1 MSTNGYNSYNLSYQ
15 QSSAQRYASYHTAPA
30 SNNITQSAHQYQQ
43 PPPTT
48 QAQQYMPYPTQS
60 HTPQNSG
67 YGTGATWNND
77 AYGATR
83 ETTKQAAEVL
93 HNMSN
98 PSYAPSTTPATTQ
111 PTFITNT
118 TTSSHPSHYASSN
131 APQVLAQQSHSLYG
145 QSQAHPQSVNNNRAL
160 PSPVTA
166 LKSHLHATQSIYNR
180 QQQQR
185 SDSPAQ
191 SQYTTAQANNART
204 ATMMATA
211 NQQYGGY
218 GNQQVASVESSRGS
232 QNHTPS
238 NVNNYNTAPMPP
250 AAPSA
255 PTVSIADTYHTQG
268 TTTVDPLAVYD
279 PWPEYQRK
287 QAARK
292 AIEEAA
298 RAEEERLAAETRKIE
313 EERRRQEESESL
325 RQPQPKSNANQSQK
339 EQQPNTV
346 EVAAA
351 PPAGEYGLS
360 DALEAEIRAM
370 MAKMRELNSK
380 DPSLLARIWEEER
393 RAKPKSQTTQS
404 KPTPP
409 DTAPPPAAAQSTQ
422 SAHASTPQSANSEEN
437 ISHRETMSTN
447 VFKPATPV
455 VAQAEPVR
463 RTQTPASRPA
473 GNTVWPAEK
482 KAHLAKAAAA
492 YLNDYNTFRKILP
505 ARIITLLNSNPSYIQ
520 LCEQLEQMEF
530 KLDRAAFAKCLLTAV
545 PDVNSKSRQSL
556 PQAPAPVQTPPV
568 PPAVMKKDISA
579 SVAPSPQDT
588 PVSGPSA
595 PGPPASTEQYT
606 PFPNHGSPAGPS
618 PNTPAPAPAPAPV
631 VEMMPIKPELR
642 KPANKEEAARKRNLS
657 DLVDLTQLSEDEDMG
672 PPPKRLDSGAM
683 HISDPQGTTNGDKQ
697 MSTSITNGPPQSFMQ
712 QLPALPNSLRYTTY
726 VKPLDRNKAL
736 RRNTY
741 NPATIARD
749 VLIAC
754 GRHPSQRNLN
764 QHLDQLRTSLPNV
777 TMESDLSTIRWDL
790 IDPGNPPP
798 DYFKERV
805 EDLTQDA
812 DEDSGHDERPRPRSP
827 SNAIGGEGG
836 AQVKAQALPEA
847 INPFIKKKRRGRP
860 PRNSLPDTTEPV
872 NQPAPMSS
880 SDRPASGAS
889 GVGYSAFRSATQY
902 NPDGTPIPKKR
913 GRPVGWRK
921 AIHGSATTQAQ
932 TNSNKDTGLLNKYQP
947 LQSSSLRNVRP
958 DDAAIRIDS
967 RSPSVVNRVF
977 QSYKCK
983 WLNCKAELHNM
994 DTLKKHVFKIHHKDT
1009 VGNALNCLWDDCG
1022 QDTHS
1027 PSFDLESNWRNHVQQ
1042 AHFDPLLW
1050 ELGDGPASGL
1060 SDSHDSDAY
1069 LSDAQGRQVTPR
1081 IIVDPE
1087 RLEALSLSPP
1097 GLLSRGRGRPPKRTL
1112 EQEARDAHDRLVSLK
1127 MRIGGPGMDCGGT
1140 TLVNDKRRRGL
1151 IDVDETEEEV
1161 VNVED

>member
-1 MSTNGYNSYNLSYQ
+1 
-15 QSSAQRYASYHTAPA
+15 
-30 SNNITQSAHQYQQ
+30 
-43 PPPTT
+43 
-48 QAQQYMPYPTQS
+48 
-60 HTPQNSG
+60 
-67 YGTGATWNND
+67 
-77 AYGATR
+77 
-83 ETTKQAAEVL
+83 
-93 HNMSN
+93 
-98 PSYAPSTTPATTQ
+98 
-111 PTFITNT
+111 
-118 TTSSHPSHYASSN
+118 
-131 APQVLAQQSHSLYG
+131 
-145 QSQAHPQSVNNNRAL
+145 
-160 PSPVTA
+160 
-166 LKSHLHATQSIYNR
+166 
-180 QQQQR
+180 
-185 SDSPAQ
+185 
-191 SQYTTAQANNART
+191 
-204 ATMMATA
+204 MMATT

-218 GNQQVASVESSRGS
+218 GSQQIASVESSRGS

-238 NVNNYNTAPMPP
+238 NVNNYDTAPMPP

-255 PTVSIADTYHTQG
+255 PTVSMADTYHTQG

-292 AIEEAA
+292 AMEDVA
-298 RAEEERLAAETRKIE
+298 RAEEERIAAEKRQTE
-313 EERRRQEESESL
+313 EERRRQEERESL

-339 EQQPNTV
+339 EQQSNIA

-351 PPAGEYGLS
+351 LPADEDSPS

-393 RAKPKSQTTQS
+393 RTKPKSQTAQS

-409 DTAPPPAAAQSTQ
+409 AAAPPAAAAKSTQ
-422 SAHASTPQSANSEEN
+422 PAHASTPQPANSKEN
-437 ISHRETMSTN
+437 ISHREAANTN
-447 VFKPATPV
+447 VSKPATPV
-455 VAQAEPVR
+455 VAHAEPVR

-492 YLNDYNTFRKILP
+492 YLNDYNTFRKIQP
-505 ARIITLLNSNPSYIQ
+505 SRIISLLNDNPSYIQ
-520 LCEQLEQMEF
+520 LCEQLEQMDF

-556 PQAPAPVQTPPV
+556 PQPPAPVQTPPV
-568 PPAVMKKDISA
+568 PPAVMKKVISA
-579 SVAPSPQDT
+579 SVVPSPQD
-588 PVSGPSA
+588 A
-595 PGPPASTEQYT
+595 PASGPPASAEQYT
-606 PFPNHGSPAGPS
+606 PFPNDDSPAGP
-618 PNTPAPAPAPAPV
+618 PAHTPAPASAPV
-631 VEMMPIKPELR
+631 AEMMPIKPELR

-672 PPPKRLDSGAM
+672 PPPKRMNTGVM
-683 HISDPQGTTNGDKQ
+683 HIPDPQGTTDGDKQ
-697 MSTSITNGPPQSFMQ
+697 LSTSITNGPPQSFIQ
-712 QLPALPNSLRYTTY
+712 QLPSLPNSLEYTTY

-812 DEDSGHDERPRPRSP
+812 DEEDSGDDERLRPRSP
-827 SNAIGGEGG
+827 SNAIGGDGG
-836 AQVKAQALPEA
+836 AQVKVQALLEA

-872 NQPAPMSS
+872 KQPPPMSS

-902 NPDGTPIPKKR
+902 NPDGTPIPKKK

-921 AIHGSATTQAQ
+921 AIHGSAATQVQ
-932 TNSNKDTGLLNKYQP
+932 TNPKKDTGLLNKHQP
-947 LQSSSLRNVRP
+947 PQPSSMRNVRT
-958 DDAAIRIDS
+958 DDAVIRIDS
-967 RSPSVVNRVF
+967 RSPSVMNRVF

-994 DTLKKHVFKIHHKDT
+994 DTLKKHVFKVHRKDT
-1009 VGNALNCLWDDCG
+1009 VGNTLNCLWDDCIK
-1022 QDTHS
+1022 DTHS
-1027 PSFDLESNWRNHVQQ
+1027 PSFDLESNWRSHVQQ

-1060 SDSHDSDAY
+1060 S
-1069 LSDAQGRQVTPR
+1069 G
-1081 IIVDPE
+1081 
-1087 RLEALSLSPP
+1087 
-1097 GLLSRGRGRPPKRTL
+1097 K
-1112 EQEARDAHDRLVSLK
+1112 
-1127 MRIGGPGMDCGGT
+1127 
-1140 TLVNDKRRRGL
+1140 
-1151 IDVDETEEEV
+1151 
-1161 VNVED
+1161 EDD

>member
-1 MSTNGYNSYNLSYQ
+1 MSTNGYNLYNRPHQ
-15 QSSAQRYASYHTAPA
+15 QSSAQQYASCQTAPA
-30 SNNITQSAHQYQQ
+30 SNNITESARQYQQ
-43 PPPTT
+43 PPPPP
-48 QAQQYMPYPTQS
+48 QAHQYMPYLTQS
-60 HTPQNSG
+60 YTTQNSG
-67 YGTGATWNND
+67 SGATWNNGT
-77 AYGATR
+77 YGATHEKR
-83 ETTKQAAEVL
+83 SRAAEVL
-93 HNMSN
+93 HSN
-98 PSYAPSTTPATTQ
+98 PSYTPSTTSGTTQ
-111 PTFITNT
+111 PTFTTNT
-118 TTSSHPSHYASSN
+118 TTSSHPAHYASSN
-131 APQVLAQQSHSLYG
+131 APQALAQQSHCVHG
-145 QSQAHPQSVNNNRAL
+145 QSQAHLQSVNNNRAL
-160 PSPVTA
+160 PSLLTA
-166 LKSHLHATQSIYNR
+166 SMSHLHATQSMHNQ

-185 SDSPAQ
+185 SASPAQ
-191 SQYTTAQANNART
+191 PQYTNLQANNART
-204 ATMMATA
+204 ATMMATE
-211 NQQYGGY
+211 NQQYGSY
-218 GNQQVASVESSRGS
+218 GNQQIASAESSRGS

-238 NVNNYNTAPMPP
+238 YVSNYDTTPVPP
-250 AAPSA
+250 AASSA
-255 PTVSIADTYHTQG
+255 PTVSMPDTYHTQG

-292 AIEEAA
+292 AIEDAA
-298 RAEEERLAAETRKIE
+298 RAEEERVAAETRKIE
-313 EERRRQEESESL
+313 EECRREEERESL
-325 RQPQPKSNANQSQK
+325 PQPQPKSNASQSQK
-339 EQQPNTV
+339 DQQPNIA

-351 PPAGEYGLS
+351 PPADENGSS

-370 MAKMRELNSK
+370 MAKMRELNGK

-393 RAKPKSQTTQS
+393 RAKPKSQAVQS

-409 DTAPPPAAAQSTQ
+409 TAAAQSTQ
-422 SAHASTPQSANSEEN
+422 PAHASTPRPANLREN
-437 ISHRETMSTN
+437 ISHSEAANTN
-447 VFKPATPV
+447 GSKPATSV
-455 VAQAEPVR
+455 VAHAEPVR
-463 RTQTPASRPA
+463 RTQTLASRPV

-492 YLNDYNTFRKILP
+492 YIDSQNTFRKIQP
-505 ARIITLLNSNPSYIQ
+505 SRIISLLNDNPSYIQ
-520 LCEQLEQMEF
+520 LCEQLEQMGF

-545 PDVNSKSRQSL
+545 PDLNSKPRQSL
-556 PQAPAPVQTPPV
+556 PQLPAPVQTPPV

-588 PVSGPSA
+588 PASGPSTS
-595 PGPPASTEQYT
+595 GPPASAEPYT
-606 PFPNHGSPAGPS
+606 PFPNDDSPAVS
-618 PNTPAPAPAPAPV
+618 PAHTPAPAPAHAPV
-631 VEMMPIKPELR
+631 AEMMPIKPELR

-657 DLVDLTQLSEDEDMG
+657 DLVDLTQLSEDEDTG
-672 PPPKRLDSGAM
+672 PPPKRMDTGAM
-683 HISDPQGTTNGDKQ
+683 HTSELEGTTDGGKQ
-697 MSTSITNGPPQSFMQ
+697 LSTSITNGPPQSVIQ
-712 QLPALPNSLRYTTY
+712 QLPSLPNSLRYTTY
-726 VKPLDRNKAL
+726 VQPLDRNKAL

-812 DEDSGHDERPRPRSP
+812 NEEDSGDDERPRPRSP
-827 SNAIGGEGG
+827 SNAIGGESG
-836 AQVKAQALPEA
+836 AQVKVQALPEA
-847 INPFIKKKRRGRP
+847 INPFIKKRRGRR
-860 PRNSLPDTTEPV
+860 PRNSLPNTIEPV
-872 NQPAPMSS
+872 KQPAPMNS

-902 NPDGTPIPKKR
+902 NPDGTPIPKKK

-921 AIHGSATTQAQ
+921 AIHGSAATQAR
-932 TNSNKDTGLLNKYQP
+932 TNSNKDTGLLNKHQP
-947 LQSSSLRNVRP
+947 PQPSSMRNVRT

-983 WLNCKAELHNM
+983 WLKCTAELHNM
-994 DTLKKHVFKIHHKDT
+994 DTLKKHVFRVHRKET
-1009 VGNALNCLWDDCG
+1009 VGNILNCLWGDCSK
-1022 QDTHS
+1022 DTHS
-1027 PSFDLESNWRNHVQQ
+1027 HSFDLESNWRSHLQQ
-1042 AHFDPLLW
+1042 VHFDPLLW

-1081 IIVDPE
+1081 ITVDPQ

-1097 GLLSRGRGRPPKRTL
+1097 CLLSRGRGRPPKRTL

-1127 MRIGGPGMDCGGT
+1127 MRIGGPGMDRGGA

-1151 IDVDETEEEV
+1151 IDVDETEVEI
-1161 VNVED
+1161 VNVEE

>member
-1 MSTNGYNSYNLSYQ
+1 MSTNGYNTYNPSYQ
-15 QSSAQRYASYHTAPA
+15 HSSAQQYASYQTAPA
-30 SNNITQSAHQYQQ
+30 SNNIAQSARQYQQ

-48 QAQQYMPYPTQS
+48 TQAQQYIAYPAQS
-60 HTPQNSG
+60 YTTQNSG
-67 YGTGATWNND
+67 YGTGSIWNNST
-77 AYGATR
+77 YGANS
-83 ETTKQAAEVL
+83 ETTNRAAEVL
-93 HNMSN
+93 RNMSN
-98 PSYAPSTTPATTQ
+98 PSYASSTTPATTQ
-111 PTFITNT
+111 PAFTTNT
-118 TTSSHPSHYASSN
+118 TTSSHPGHYASSN
-131 APQVLAQQSHSLYG
+131 APQAPAKQSHSIYG
-145 QSQAHPQSVNNNRAL
+145 QSQARPQSVINNRAL

-166 LKSHLHATQSIYNR
+166 SKSHLHTTQPMRNQ

-185 SDSPAQ
+185 SASPAQ
-191 SQYTTAQANNART
+191 PQYTTAQANNAWT
-204 ATMMATA
+204 TTIMTTE

-218 GNQQVASVESSRGS
+218 GSQQIASVESSRSS
-232 QNHTPS
+232 QNRTPS
-238 NVNNYNTAPMPP
+238 NVNNYDTAPIPP
-250 AAPSA
+250 AAPSV
-255 PTVSIADTYHTQG
+255 PTVSMADTYHTQG

-292 AIEEAA
+292 AIEDVA
-298 RAEEERLAAETRKIE
+298 RAEVERVAGEARQIE
-313 EERRRQEESESL
+313 EERRRQEERESL
-325 RQPQPKSNANQSQK
+325 RQPHPKPNANQSQK
-339 EQQPNTV
+339 EQQPNTA

-351 PPAGEYGLS
+351 PPAGE
-360 DALEAEIRAM
+360 DAPSGELEAEIRAM

-393 RAKPKSQTTQS
+393 RAKPKSQMTQS

-409 DTAPPPAAAQSTQ
+409 ATEAQSSQ
-422 SAHASTPQSANSEEN
+422 PAHASTPQLANLEES
-437 ISHRETMSTN
+437 ISHREAANTN
-447 VFKPATPV
+447 VSKPRTPV

-463 RTQTPASRPA
+463 RTQTPANRPA
-473 GNTVWPAEK
+473 GNTVWPTEK

-492 YLNDYNTFRKILP
+492 YLNDHNTFRKIQ
-505 ARIITLLNSNPSYIQ
+505 ASRIITLLNGNPSYIQ
-520 LCEQLEQMEF
+520 LCEQLEQMGF

-545 PDVNSKSRQSL
+545 PDVNSKPRQSL

-579 SVAPSPQDT
+579 PVAPSPQDT
-588 PVSGPSA
+588 PASA
-595 PGPPASTEQYT
+595 Q
-606 PFPNHGSPAGPS
+606 
-618 PNTPAPAPAPAPV
+618 TPAPAPAPASAPASAPAPAPAPV
-631 VEMMPIKPELR
+631 AEMMPIKPELR

-657 DLVDLTQLSEDEDMG
+657 ELVDLTQLSEDEDMG
-672 PPPKRLDSGAM
+672 PPPKRMDTGVM
-683 HISDPQGTTNGDKQ
+683 HISDPQDTTDGDKQ
-697 MSTSITNGPPQSFMQ
+697 PSTSIPNGPPQSFMQ

-764 QHLDQLRTSLPNV
+764 QHLDQLRTSLPHV

-812 DEDSGHDERPRPRSP
+812 DKEDSGDDERPPPRSP
-827 SNAIGGEGG
+827 SNAIGGGGG
-836 AQVKAQALPEA
+836 AQVKDQALLEA

-872 NQPAPMSS
+872 KQPAPMSS

-902 NPDGTPIPKKR
+902 NPDGTPIPKKK

-921 AIHGSATTQAQ
+921 AIHGSAATQAQ
-932 TNSNKDTGLLNKYQP
+932 TTSKKDTGLLNKHQP
-947 LQSSSLRNVRP
+947 PQPSSLGNVRT

-967 RSPSVVNRVF
+967 RSPSVVDRVF
-977 QSYKCK
+977 QSYKCR

-994 DTLKKHVFKIHHKDT
+994 DTLKKHVFKVHRKET
-1009 VGNALNCLWDDCG
+1009 VGNTLNCLWDGCG
-1022 QDTHS
+1022 KDTHP
-1027 PSFDLESNWRNHVQQ
+1027 PSFDLESNWRSHVQQ
-1042 AHFDPLLW
+1042 VHFDPLLW

-1060 SDSHDSDAY
+1060 SDSHDYDAY

-1081 IIVDPE
+1081 ITVDPE

-1097 GLLSRGRGRPPKRTL
+1097 DLLSRGRGRPPKRTL
-1112 EQEARDAHDRLVSLK
+1112 EQEARDAHDRLASLK
-1127 MRIGGPGMDCGGT
+1127 MRIGGPGMDRGGA
-1140 TLVNDKRRRGL
+1140 TLVNEKRRRGL
-1151 IDVDETEEEV
+1151 IDVDETEEEI

>member
-1 MSTNGYNSYNLSYQ
+1 MSTNGYNPYNPSYQ
-15 QSSAQRYASYHTAPA
+15 QSSAQQYASYQTAPA
-30 SNNITQSAHQYQQ
+30 SNNVTQSARQYQQ

-60 HTPQNSG
+60 YTTQNSG
-67 YGTGATWNND
+67 YGTGVTWNNG

-83 ETTKQAAEVL
+83 EITNRAAEVL

-98 PSYAPSTTPATTQ
+98 PSYALSTTSATTF
-111 PTFITNT
+111 TTNT
-118 TTSSHPSHYASSN
+118 STSSHPAHYASSN
-131 APQVLAQQSHSLYG
+131 APQVLAQQSHSVYG

-166 LKSHLHATQSIYNR
+166 SKSYLHATQPMHNR

-185 SDSPAQ
+185 STSSAQ
-191 SQYTTAQANNART
+191 PQYTTAQANNART
-204 ATMMATA
+204 VTMMATT

-218 GNQQVASVESSRGS
+218 GSQQIASVESSRGS

-238 NVNNYNTAPMPP
+238 NRQT
-250 AAPSA
+250 
-255 PTVSIADTYHTQG
+255 
-268 TTTVDPLAVYD
+268 
-279 PWPEYQRK
+279 
-287 QAARK
+287 
-292 AIEEAA
+292 
-298 RAEEERLAAETRKIE
+298 E
-313 EERRRQEESESL
+313 EERRRQEERESL

-339 EQQPNTV
+339 EQQSNIA

-351 PPAGEYGLS
+351 LPADEDSPS

-393 RAKPKSQTTQS
+393 RTKPKSQTAQS

-409 DTAPPPAAAQSTQ
+409 AAAPPAAAAKSTQ
-422 SAHASTPQSANSEEN
+422 PAHASTPQPANSKEN
-437 ISHRETMSTN
+437 ISHREAANTN
-447 VFKPATPV
+447 VSKPATPV
-455 VAQAEPVR
+455 VAHAEPVR

-492 YLNDYNTFRKILP
+492 YLNDYNTFRKIQP
-505 ARIITLLNSNPSYIQ
+505 SRIISLLNDNPSYIQ
-520 LCEQLEQMEF
+520 LCEQLEQMDF

-556 PQAPAPVQTPPV
+556 PQPPAPVQTPPV
-568 PPAVMKKDISA
+568 PPAVMKKVISA
-579 SVAPSPQDT
+579 SVVPSPQDA
-588 PVSGPSA
+588 PASGPSA
-595 PGPPASTEQYT
+595 SGPPASAEQYT
-606 PFPNHGSPAGPS
+606 PFPNDGSPAGP
-618 PNTPAPAPAPAPV
+618 PAHTPAPASAPV
-631 VEMMPIKPELR
+631 AEMMPIKPELR

-672 PPPKRLDSGAM
+672 PPPKRMNTGVM
-683 HISDPQGTTNGDKQ
+683 HIPDPQGTTDGDKQ
-697 MSTSITNGPPQSFMQ
+697 LSTSITNGPPQSFIQ
-712 QLPALPNSLRYTTY
+712 QLPSLPNSLEYTTY

-812 DEDSGHDERPRPRSP
+812 DEEDSGDDERLRPRSP
-827 SNAIGGEGG
+827 SNAIGGDGG
-836 AQVKAQALPEA
+836 AQVKVQALLEA

-872 NQPAPMSS
+872 KQPAPMSS

-902 NPDGTPIPKKR
+902 NPDGTPIPKKK

-921 AIHGSATTQAQ
+921 AIHGSAATQVQ
-932 TNSNKDTGLLNKYQP
+932 TNPKKDTGLLNKHQP
-947 LQSSSLRNVRP
+947 PQPSSMRNVRT
-958 DDAAIRIDS
+958 DDAVIRIDS
-967 RSPSVVNRVF
+967 RSPSVMNRVF

-994 DTLKKHVFKIHHKDT
+994 DTLKKHVFKVHRKDT
-1009 VGNALNCLWDDCG
+1009 VGNTLNCLWDDCIK
-1022 QDTHS
+1022 DTHS
-1027 PSFDLESNWRNHVQQ
+1027 PSFDLESNWRSHVQQ

-1060 SDSHDSDAY
+1060 S
-1069 LSDAQGRQVTPR
+1069 G
-1081 IIVDPE
+1081 
-1087 RLEALSLSPP
+1087 
-1097 GLLSRGRGRPPKRTL
+1097 K
-1112 EQEARDAHDRLVSLK
+1112 
-1127 MRIGGPGMDCGGT
+1127 
-1140 TLVNDKRRRGL
+1140 
-1151 IDVDETEEEV
+1151 
-1161 VNVED
+1161 EDD